1 MSDYLNMSDED
12 FLKEPVPT
20 EQVAPP
26 TSDTDTPPV
35 NEPADEPT
43 LTGEPT
49 DGDDDNTP
57 DGEPDDQGEGDE
69 DGDPEPQEGGSP
81 TDGDG
86 GDELESEEVNTP
98 APKKTKKKKD
108 TTVVERTAETDTATV
123 DKLFAPFKASGV
135 DMQVRSVDEAI
146 QLMQMGANYQ
156 KKMQTLKPK
165 MRLLQSM
172 ERHQF
177 DEEKLNF
184 ALDLLSGNKEAI
196 HKLVTDHS
204 FNSDDL
210 YDDDGNTP
218 SYVPTDKLV
227 SQSEMDVR
235 AAFEQIETSPH
246 IGRVQQVLQKD
257 WDTDSAN
264 EFVKNP
270 SLIINLEQ
278 QMQAGHFDII
288 QTEMM
293 RQRTMYGQQTQHL
306 NDLQL
311 YCAIGEH
318 LVKQGQ
324 LKMPTTPP
332 VSTPPSQAS
341 VVAPKPKKTTQQP
354 QSDASKVA
362 PSVRKQGNAKAVQNY
377 LNMSDEDFMK
387 LGS

>member
-12 FLKEPVPT
+12 FLKEPVPSK
-20 EQVAPP
+20 QVEP
-26 TSDTDTPPV
+26 TTPDTGTPPADP
-35 NEPADEPT
+35 PADEPA
-43 LTGEPT
+43 
-49 DGDDDNTP
+49 DGDDDDTP

-69 DGDPEPQEGGSP
+69 DGDPEPKEGDSP

-86 GDELESEEVNTP
+86 EDDPTDPQELETST
-98 APKKTKKKKD
+98 PKKTKKKKD
-108 TTVVERTAETDTATV
+108 TTVIERTAETDTATV

-210 YDDDGNTP
+210 YDDDGNAP

-257 WDTDSAN
+257 WDMDSAN

-311 YCAIGEH
+311 YCAIGEQ

-324 LKMPTTPP
+324 LKMPTTSPVPP
-332 VSTPPSQAS
+332 PPSQAS

-362 PSVRKQGNAKAVQNY
+362 PSVRKQGNAKTVQNY

>member
-1 MSDYLNMSDED
+1 MSDYLNMSDEA

-20 EQVAPP
+20 EQVEPP
-26 TSDTDTPPV
+26 TPDTGTPPV
-35 NEPADEPT
+35 DLPADEPT
-43 LTGEPT
+43 PVEPT
-49 DGDDDNTP
+49 DGDDDDTP
-57 DGEPDDQGEGDE
+57 DDPIELGDEEAPEPKEGD
-69 DGDPEPQEGGSP
+69 SP

-86 GDELESEEVNTP
+86 EDDPTDPQEIETP
-98 APKKTKKKKD
+98 TPQKTKKKKD
-108 TTVVERTAETDTATV
+108 TTVIERTAETDTATV

-184 ALDLLSGNKEAI
+184 ALDLISGNKEAI

-210 YDDDGNTP
+210 YDDDGNVP

-257 WDTDSAN
+257 WDMDSAN

-311 YCAIGEH
+311 YCAIGEQ

-324 LKMPTTPP
+324 LEMPTTPS

-362 PSVRKQGNAKAVQNY
+362 PSVRKQGTAKKVQDY
-377 LNMSDEDFMK
+377 LNMSDEDFIN

>member
-12 FLKEPVPT
+12 FLKEPVPSK
-20 EQVAPP
+20 QVEP
-26 TSDTDTPPV
+26 TTPDTGTPPADP
-35 NEPADEPT
+35 PAPV
-43 LTGEPT
+43 EPT
-49 DGDDDNTP
+49 DGDDDDTP
-57 DGEPDDQGEGDE
+57 DDPIELGDEEAPEPKEGD
-69 DGDPEPQEGGSP
+69 SP

-86 GDELESEEVNTP
+86 EDDPTDPQEIETST
-98 APKKTKKKKD
+98 PKKTKKKKD
-108 TTVVERTAETDTATV
+108 TTVIERTAETDTATV

-184 ALDLLSGNKEAI
+184 ALDLLSGNQEAI

-210 YDDDGNTP
+210 YDDDGNAP

-227 SQSEMDVR
+227 SQGEMDVR

-257 WDTDSAN
+257 WDMDSAN

-311 YCAIGEH
+311 YCAIGEQ
-318 LVKQGQ
+318 LVNQGQ
-324 LKMPTTPP
+324 LKMPTTSPVPP
-332 VSTPPSQAS
+332 PPSQAS

-362 PSVRKQGNAKAVQNY
+362 PSVRKQGNAKTVQNY

>member
-1 MSDYLNMSDED
+1 MSDYLNMSDEA

-20 EQVAPP
+20 EQVEPP
-26 TSDTDTPPV
+26 TPDTGTPPV
-35 NEPADEPT
+35 DLPADEPT
-43 LTGEPT
+43 PVEPT
-49 DGDDDNTP
+49 DGDDDDTP
-57 DGEPDDQGEGDE
+57 DDPIELGDEEAPEPKEGD
-69 DGDPEPQEGGSP
+69 SP

-86 GDELESEEVNTP
+86 EDDPTDPQELETP
-98 APKKTKKKKD
+98 TPKKTKKKKD
-108 TTVVERTAETDTATV
+108 TTVIERTAETDTATV

-184 ALDLLSGNKEAI
+184 ALDLISGNKEAI

-210 YDDDGNTP
+210 YDDDGNVP

-257 WDTDSAN
+257 WDMDSAN

-311 YCAIGEH
+311 YCAIGEQ

-324 LKMPTTPP
+324 LKMPTTPS

-362 PSVRKQGNAKAVQNY
+362 PSVRKQGTAKKVQDY
-377 LNMSDEDFMK
+377 LNMSDEDFIN

>member
-1 MSDYLNMSDED
+1 MSDYLNMSDEA
-12 FLKEPVPT
+12 FLKEPLPT
-20 EQVAPP
+20 EQVEPP
-26 TSDTDTPPV
+26 TPDTGTPPADL
-35 NEPADEPT
+35 PADEPT
-43 LTGEPT
+43 PVEPT
-49 DGDDDNTP
+49 DGDDDDTP
-57 DGEPDDQGEGDE
+57 DDPIELGDEEAPEPKEGD
-69 DGDPEPQEGGSP
+69 SP

-86 GDELESEEVNTP
+86 EDDPTDPQELETP
-98 APKKTKKKKD
+98 TPKKTKKKKD
-108 TTVVERTAETDTATV
+108 TTVIERTAETDTATV

-184 ALDLLSGNKEAI
+184 ALDLISGNKEAI

-210 YDDDGNTP
+210 YDDDGNVP

-257 WDTDSAN
+257 WDMDSAN

-311 YCAIGEH
+311 YCAIGEQ

-324 LKMPTTPP
+324 LEMPTTPS

-362 PSVRKQGNAKAVQNY
+362 PSVRKQGTAKKVQDY
-377 LNMSDEDFMK
+377 LNMSDEDFIN

>member
-1 MSDYLNMSDED
+1 MSDYLNMSDEA

-20 EQVAPP
+20 EPVEPP
-26 TSDTDTPPV
+26 TPDTGTPPV
-35 NEPADEPT
+35 DLPADEPT
-43 LTGEPT
+43 PVEPT
-49 DGDDDNTP
+49 DGDDDDTP
-57 DGEPDDQGEGDE
+57 DDPIELGDEEAPEPKEGD
-69 DGDPEPQEGGSP
+69 SP

-86 GDELESEEVNTP
+86 EDDPTDPQELETP
-98 APKKTKKKKD
+98 TPKKTKKIKD
-108 TTVVERTAETDTATV
+108 TTVIERTAETDTATV

-177 DEEKLNF
+177 GEEKLNF
-184 ALDLLSGNKEAI
+184 ALDLISGNKEAI
-196 HKLVTDHS
+196 RKLVTDHS

-210 YDDDGNTP
+210 YDDDGNVP

-257 WDTDSAN
+257 WDMDSAN
-264 EFVKNP
+264 EFVTNP

-311 YCAIGEH
+311 YCAIGEQ

-324 LKMPTTPP
+324 LEMPTTPS

-362 PSVRKQGNAKAVQNY
+362 PSVRKQGTAKKVQDY
-377 LNMSDEDFMK
+377 LNMSDEDFIN

>member
-20 EQVAPP
+20 EQVTPP
-26 TSDTDTPPV
+26 TSDTDTPPADP
-35 NEPADEPT
+35 PADEPT
-43 LTGEPT
+43 PVEPV
-49 DGDDDNTP
+49 DGDDDDIP
-57 DGEPDDQGEGDE
+57 DDPIELGDGEAPEPKEGD
-69 DGDPEPQEGGSP
+69 SP

-86 GDELESEEVNTP
+86 EDDPTDPQELETP
-98 APKKTKKKKD
+98 TPKKSKKKKD
-108 TTVVERTAETDTATV
+108 TTVIERTAETDTATV

-135 DMQVRSVDEAI
+135 DMQVRSADEAI

-210 YDDDGNTP
+210 YDDDGNAP

-257 WDTDSAN
+257 WDMDSAN

-311 YCAIGEH
+311 YCAIGEQ

-324 LKMPTTPP
+324 LKMPTTSP
-332 VSTPPSQAS
+332 VPTPPSQAS

>member
-1 MSDYLNMSDED
+1 MSDYLNMSDEA

-20 EQVAPP
+20 EQVEPP
-26 TSDTDTPPV
+26 TPDTGTPPV
-35 NEPADEPT
+35 DFPADEPT
-43 LTGEPT
+43 PVEPT
-49 DGDDDNTP
+49 DGDDDDTP
-57 DGEPDDQGEGDE
+57 DDPIELGDEEAPEPKEGD
-69 DGDPEPQEGGSP
+69 SP

-86 GDELESEEVNTP
+86 EDDPTDPQEIETP
-98 APKKTKKKKD
+98 TPQKTKKKKD
-108 TTVVERTAETDTATV
+108 TTVIERTAETDTATV

-184 ALDLLSGNKEAI
+184 ALDLISGNKEAI

-210 YDDDGNTP
+210 YDDDGNVP

-257 WDTDSAN
+257 WDMDSAN

-311 YCAIGEH
+311 YCAIGEQ

-324 LKMPTTPP
+324 LKMPTTPS

-362 PSVRKQGNAKAVQNY
+362 PSVRKQGTAKKVQDY
-377 LNMSDEDFMK
+377 LNMSDEDFIN

>member
-12 FLKEPVPT
+12 FLKEPVPSK
-20 EQVAPP
+20 QVEP
-26 TSDTDTPPV
+26 TTPDTGTPPADP
-35 NEPADEPT
+35 PAPV
-43 LTGEPT
+43 EPT
-49 DGDDDNTP
+49 DGDDDDTP
-57 DGEPDDQGEGDE
+57 DDPIELGDEEAPEPKEGD
-69 DGDPEPQEGGSP
+69 SP

-86 GDELESEEVNTP
+86 EDDPTDPQELETST
-98 APKKTKKKKD
+98 PKKTKKKKD
-108 TTVVERTAETDTATV
+108 TTVIERTAETDTATV

-184 ALDLLSGNKEAI
+184 ALDLLSGNQEAI

-210 YDDDGNTP
+210 YDDDGNAP

-257 WDTDSAN
+257 WDMDSAN

-311 YCAIGEH
+311 YCAIGEQ

-324 LKMPTTPP
+324 LKMPTTSPVPP
-332 VSTPPSQAS
+332 PPSQAS

-362 PSVRKQGNAKAVQNY
+362 PSVRKQGNAKTVQNY